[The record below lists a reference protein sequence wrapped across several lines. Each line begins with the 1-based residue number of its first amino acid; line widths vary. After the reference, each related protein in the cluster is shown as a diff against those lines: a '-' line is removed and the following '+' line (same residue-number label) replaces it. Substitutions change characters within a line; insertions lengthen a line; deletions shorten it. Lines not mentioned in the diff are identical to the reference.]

1 MGVNKEAYFSWIVAH
16 RRSVTA
22 IAAVVTVAA
31 AVYSGRVPINYGM
44 EQFFPSFGVE
54 RERYD
59 EYKRHFAKEDAQ
71 FTIFWQDERPPGL
84 AMFRDLERVAD
95 VFEDAGLID
104 VQWFG
109 NTEVTE
115 TVELDGEPAT
125 HIYRLVEEAELS
137 DAMIRVMLDR
147 HRANDL
153 FSGLLWN
160 EDQSI
165 FTVSGYLEPEFNR
178 HERRTEIEEAVTEA
192 LETIDD
198 AATRA
203 TLAGVPV
210 FRSRI
215 PKMLE
220 VDQALFLGG
229 GFLVFCGIL
238 FYFFRHLGHVM
249 LCLTSVFPAYLCAVA
264 LLGLSGRSI
273 SILTSFIPIIV
284 LVVGV
289 SDAIHLLTRYRHNRS
304 ELGDN
309 EEAIARTFSEL
320 TVACFYTS
328 ATTAIGFLSLVGTRI
343 GIIMEFGFFTAVAI
357 LLTYVFS
364 MTLLPALLGFSARL
378 KFNDRGLRPG
388 WIRATLRGALSL
400 SGGRASW
407 VVLSFAII
415 SVVGLAMGSTLRV
428 NTFILDDMG
437 PESAP
442 VQDLDWIEAHGFGVF
457 QVNLFI
463 RGEGDGVLHDP
474 EMLAWMAR
482 FEDFTRNEPLVFK
495 TLGLPDLMVE
505 LRRGIVGDEET
516 GLPQSEEEAAQLLFL
531 AEMNEQSRVEDVY
544 LREAGVAQIVLSVR
558 DEGSVLML
566 PLLER
571 IEAFLTNDPPPF
583 GTAAPTGTAQMAQT
597 YQSSL
602 VQTFGPSLL
611 IALVLVFAAMVRMFR
626 SFKLGL
632 LGLVPNVF
640 PLVVLMAAMKV
651 LGVDLKPST
660 ILVFSIAFGLAV
672 DDTLH
677 FLSKLRDHLA
687 AKQSVRNAVEH
698 TLRETGPPILMTSLA
713 MAAGFSLLLMSQF
726 QVLVLVGT
734 MTAVSVAAAVFAD
747 LFALPSLI
755 EVAFRRN
762 GIGPSRT

>member
-1 MGVNKEAYFSWIVAH
+1 MSVNKEAYFSWIVAH

-115 TVELDGEPAT
+115 TVELDGEAAT

-153 FSGLLWN
+153 HSGLLWN

-165 FTVSGYLEPEFNR
+165 FTVSGYLEPEFNT

-289 SDAIHLLTRYRHNRS
+289 SDAIHLLTCYRHNRS

-516 GLPQSEEEAAQLLFL
+516 GLPQSEKEAAQLLFL

-734 MTAVSVAAAVFAD
+734 MTAVSVVAAVFAD